1 MKTIKDFLK
10 KIDVFGSTFNF
21 KYKSKDKYST
31 YIGGLFVFLFLILS
45 SYTVIYYFIPL
56 SKRKNYTI
64 LYYTMNLPYTESIKF
79 KDTNFAFAIGLICD
93 EKV

>member
-45 SYTVIYYFIPL
+45 SYTVIIISFHFLKEKIIQYYI
-56 SKRKNYTI
+56 I
-64 LYYTMNLPYTESIKF
+64 Q
-79 KDTNFAFAIGLICD
+79 
-93 EKV
+93 